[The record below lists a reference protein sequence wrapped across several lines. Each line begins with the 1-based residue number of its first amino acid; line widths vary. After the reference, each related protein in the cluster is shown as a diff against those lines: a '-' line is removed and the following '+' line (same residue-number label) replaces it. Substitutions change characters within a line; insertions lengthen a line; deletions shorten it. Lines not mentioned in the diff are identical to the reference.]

1 MNDVL
6 TLILGGGRGTRL
18 FPLTH
23 MRSKPAVPLAG
34 KYRLIDIPISNCLHA
49 GLKRILVLTQFNSA
63 SLNRHIA
70 QTYRLDMFSEGF
82 VEVLAAEQTP
92 DSSAWYQG
100 TADAVRQAA
109 RHFKGMDAEYF
120 LILAGDHL
128 YRMDFNELLESHI
141 EGNADI
147 TIAAQPV
154 SASDATQMGILKF
167 DDLGQISG
175 FEEKPSAERL
185 SRTRRQYP
193 EGLDCR
199 RHHPREAV
207 RRVDGHLRVQS

>member
-1 MNDVL
+1 MPVSS
-6 TLILGGGRGTRL
+6 GY
-18 FPLTH
+18 
-23 MRSKPAVPLAG
+23 S
-34 KYRLIDIPISNCLHA
+34 
-49 GLKRILVLTQFNSA
+49 
-63 SLNRHIA
+63 

-175 FEEKPSAERL
+175 FEEKP
-185 SRTRRQYP
+185 
-193 EGLDCR
+193 
-199 RHHPREAV
+199 
-207 RRVDGHLRVQS
+207 